1 MSCAVARAEKESSGG
16 CRAIYY
22 RPVVDA
28 VNRQWVL
35 RRRPVGALRDED
47 FELRDVPVPVPG
59 PGEALIRVH
68 WLGIDP
74 TQRGWLNA
82 SDNYIDA
89 VPIGAVMR
97 GSGVGQVVRSNDPDC
112 PVGSWVAGM
121 VGWQDYVVRSAGG
134 LFGLNLV
141 PDGVPPTSML
151 SLFGPPGLTAYFGMT
166 DIGRPEPGRTVL
178 VSAAAGI
185 TGSIAGQIAKALG
198 CKVIGIAGGP
208 EKCSWIM
215 DHAGLDAALDYK
227 HDDIDARLT
236 DLAPNGV
243 DVFFDGVGGRIL
255 EYGLAHLAPHARV
268 VLAGAISSG
277 YEGADPPLG
286 PRNYMRL
293 ALDRARMEGFIFLDY
308 LDRFPEAFTALREWQ
323 AQGAITIAETVSRG
337 LESAP
342 SALRAVFE
350 GRNLGKQLVEVAE
363 P

>member
-1 MSCAVARAEKESSGG
+1 M
-16 CRAIYY
+16 
-22 RPVVDA
+22 VDV

-35 RRRPVGALRDED
+35 GRRPVGALRDKD
-47 FELRDVPVPVPG
+47 FELRSVPVPVPG

-74 TQRGWLNA
+74 TQRGWLNEA
-82 SDNYIDA
+82 DNYIDA
-89 VPIGAVMR
+89 VPVGAVMR

-134 LFGLNLV
+134 LFGLNVV

-151 SLFGPPGLTAYFGMT
+151 SLFGAPGLTAYFGMT
-166 DIGRPEPGRTVL
+166 DIGRPEPGQTVL
-178 VSAAAGI
+178 VSAAAGV
-185 TGSIAGQIAKALG
+185 TGSIAGQIAKVLG
-198 CKVIGIAGGP
+198 CTVIGIAGGP
-208 EKCSWIM
+208 DKCSWITE
-215 DHAGLDAALDYK
+215 HAGLDAALDYK
-227 HDDIDARLT
+227 HDDVDACLT
-236 DLAPNGV
+236 RLAPNGV
-243 DVFFDGVGGRIL
+243 DVFFDGVGGSIL
-255 EYGLAHLAPHARV
+255 EHGLAHLACRARV

-277 YEGADPPLG
+277 YQGADPACG

-308 LDRFPEAFTALREWQ
+308 LDRFPEAFMALRDWQ
-323 AQGAITIAETVSRG
+323 AQGAITIAETVSSG

-350 GRNLGKQLVEVAE
+350 GRNLGKQLVKISES
-363 P
+363 

>member
-1 MSCAVARAEKESSGG
+1 MADV
-16 CRAIYY
+16 
-22 RPVVDA
+22 

-35 RRRPVGALRDED
+35 RRRPEGALRDED
-47 FELRDVPVPVPG
+47 FELKNGTVPVPG
-59 PGEALIRVH
+59 QGEALVRVH

-74 TQRGWLNA
+74 TQRGWLNEA
-82 SDNYIDA
+82 DNYIGA
-89 VPIGAVMR
+89 VPVGAVMR
-97 GSGVGQVVRSNDPDC
+97 GSGIGEVVRSNDPRY

-121 VGWQDYVVRSAGG
+121 VGWQDYAVASEGG
-134 LFGLNLV
+134 LFGLNLI
-141 PDGVPPTSML
+141 PDGVPHTLML
-151 SLFGPPGLTAYFGMT
+151 SLFGAPGLTAYFGMM
-166 DIGRPEPGRTVL
+166 DVGRPEPGQTVL
-178 VSAAAGI
+178 VSAAAGV

-208 EKCSWIM
+208 RKCSWIT
-215 DHAGLDAALDYK
+215 DCAGLHAAIDYQ
-227 HDDIDARLT
+227 HDDIDASLT
-236 DLAPNGV
+236 RLAPNGI

-255 EYGLAHLAPHARV
+255 ECGLAHLARRARI

-277 YEGADPPLG
+277 YQGSDPSSG

-308 LDRFPEAFTALREWQ
+308 LDRFPEAFTALRDWHD
-323 AQGAITIAETVSRG
+323 QGNITIAETVSSG

-350 GRNLGKQLVEVAE
+350 SGNLGKQLVQIVQ